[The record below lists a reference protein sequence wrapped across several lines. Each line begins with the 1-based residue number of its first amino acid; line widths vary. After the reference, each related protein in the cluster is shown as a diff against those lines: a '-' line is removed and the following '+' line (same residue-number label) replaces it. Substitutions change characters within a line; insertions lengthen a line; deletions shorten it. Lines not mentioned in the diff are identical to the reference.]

1 MDNYIFLAIII
12 VVIVSVAKVI
22 IFSYKFGVKE
32 TGWQFLIVDI
42 LLIFI
47 FVLLL
52 NTK

>member
-1 MDNYIFLAIII
+1 MDNYIILAIII
-12 VVIVSVAKVI
+12 VVAISVAKVI

-47 FVLLL
+47 FVTLL